1 MNFLI
6 LKLVII
12 LNLISYAIFGGIAL
26 AAKEKIV
33 LAADYW
39 CPYNCDPKDKNPGYL
54 VELAQKAFEIYG
66 IDVEYKLMSWSDA
79 LNAAVEGH
87 INGVIGFSNESPELL
102 LPQIP
107 QAYSIISTFT
117 RKDSNW
123 VYYDIESLSNNKIT
137 LIQDNYMGDLV
148 LQYFTVN
155 YPMHP
160 ELFLVETGDY
170 AVANAINNLLEGK
183 ADIYLEDEKVA
194 NYYIINNNL
203 SSYIKNSGRITE
215 GASSPIFIAFSP
227 KCPRSVSYIKM
238 LEDATQSLNDTG
250 ELSHLQRKYEVII
263 GGSN

>member
-1 MNFLI
+1 MNFVILRLI
-6 LKLVII
+6 II
-12 LNLISYAIFGGIAL
+12 LHLISYAIFGGITL

-79 LNAAVEGH
+79 LKAAVEGE
-87 INGVIGFSNESPELL
+87 INGVIGFGNENPELL
-102 LPQIP
+102 VPQIP
-107 QAYSIISTFT
+107 QAYSIISTFAS
-117 RKDSNW
+117 KDSNW
-123 VYYDIESLSNNKIT
+123 VYDDIQSLNNHKIT

-155 YPMHP
+155 YPLRP

-170 AVANAINNLLEGK
+170 AVANSINHLLEGK
-183 ADIYLEDEKVA
+183 AEIYIEDEKVA

-227 KCPRSVSYIKM
+227 KCKESESYIKM

-250 ELSHLQRKYEVII
+250 ELSHLQRKYDMIT
-263 GGSN
+263 GN